1 MMKGSIPG
9 AASEETITHPGR
21 VLLGEADDAERERL
35 RVALDAFG
43 YECTCVARAFDVRE
57 RLAWGAIDVIVAN
70 QYFPDDDQ
78 LSYLEGLGP
87 ALDKGTA
94 LILTT
99 SHPSLPTAV
108 RAIRL
113 GAVDYLFKPIA
124 VEELVEA
131 VARGLKRARLL
142 QARSTVAANSSAVW
156 ALLSD
161 RECEVVRGL
170 YAGNSPQLIAEALS
184 ISQYTVRN
192 HLRSIY
198 SKLGVHSQRELLS
211 LGAPAAPKNQDA

>member
-1 MMKGSIPG
+1 
-9 AASEETITHPGR
+9 
-21 VLLGEADDAERERL
+21 LLGEADDRECSPL
-35 RVALDAFG
+35 SDALTAFG
-43 YECTCVARAFDVRE
+43 YEVTCVSSALELRE
-57 RLAWGAIDVIVAN
+57 RLSQGSIDVIVAN
-70 QYFPDDDQ
+70 QHFPDDEQ
-78 LSYLEGLGP
+78 LAFLDGLGP
-87 ALDKGTA
+87 ALEKGTA

-99 SHPSLPTAV
+99 NRPSLPIAV

-131 VARGLKRARLL
+131 VARGLRRARLL
-142 QARSTVAANSSAVW
+142 QSRNTVPPTSVAVW
-156 ALLSD
+156 GMLSD

-170 YAGNSPQLIAEALS
+170 YAGHSPQAIAESLS

-211 LGAPAAPKNQDA
+211 LGAPAAPRAQP

>member
-1 MMKGSIPG
+1 MKSHSAGTHREPG
-9 AASEETITHPGR
+9 APSTGR
-21 VLLGEADDAERERL
+21 ILLGEADERERTLL
-35 RVALDAFG
+35 RDALVTFG
-43 YECTCVARAFDVRE
+43 YECTSVASAIQLRE
-57 RLAWGAIDVIVAN
+57 RLSLGSIDVIVAS
-70 QYFPDDDQ
+70 QQFPDDDE
-78 LSYLEGLGP
+78 LRFLDGLGP

-99 SHPSLPTAV
+99 NQPTLPTAV

-124 VEELVEA
+124 VEELVDA
-131 VARGLKRARLL
+131 VARGLRRARLL
-142 QARSTVAANSSAVW
+142 QSRNAAPANAVVGW
-156 ALLSD
+156 AMLSE

-170 YAGNSPQLIAEALS
+170 YAGRSPQAIAESLS

-211 LGAPAAPKNQDA
+211 LGAPAAPKGQS

>member
-9 AASEETITHPGR
+9 RASEGAIAHPGR
-21 VLLGEADDAERERL
+21 VLLGEADDSERERL
-35 RVALDAFG
+35 RGALEAFG
-43 YECTCVARAFDVRE
+43 YDCACVSRAVDVRE
-57 RLAWGAIDVIVAN
+57 RLARGAIDVIVAS
-70 QYFPDDDQ
+70 QHFPDDDE
-78 LSYLEGLGP
+78 LSYLDGLGP

-99 SHPSLPTAV
+99 SRPSLPTAV

-113 GAVDYLFKPIA
+113 GAVDYLFTPIA
-124 VEELVEA
+124 IEELVDA
-131 VARGLKRARLL
+131 VARGCKRARLL
-142 QARSTVAANSSAVW
+142 QARSTITVNSTAVW
-156 ALLSD
+156 SLLSD
-161 RECEVVRGL
+161 REREVVRGL
-170 YAGNSPQLIAEALS
+170 YAGRSPQLIAQSLS

-211 LGAPAAPKNQDA
+211 LGAPAAPRRQGG

>member
-1 MMKGSIPG
+1 
-9 AASEETITHPGR
+9 
-21 VLLGEADDAERERL
+21 
-35 RVALDAFG
+35 
-43 YECTCVARAFDVRE
+43 VRE
-57 RLAWGAIDVIVAN
+57 RLARGAIDVIVAN
-70 QYFPDDDQ
+70 QHFPDDDQ

-99 SHPSLPTAV
+99 NRPSLPTAV

-124 VEELVEA
+124 IEELVDA

-142 QARSTVAANSSAVW
+142 QARSTVAVNSSAVW

-170 YAGNSPQLIAEALS
+170 YAGHSPQFIAETLS

-211 LGAPAAPKNQDA
+211 LGAPAAPDNLGG

>member
-1 MMKGSIPG
+1 MKSHFPG
-9 AASEETITHPGR
+9 TPSEPPAEPGR
-21 VLLGEADDAERERL
+21 ILLGEADDRERSLLTDALTAFGYDVTCVPSALDLRERL
-35 RVALDAFG
+35 SQ
-43 YECTCVARAFDVRE
+43 
-57 RLAWGAIDVIVAN
+57 GAIDVIVAN
-70 QYFPDDDQ
+70 QHFPDDEQ
-78 LSYLEGLGP
+78 LAFLDGLGP
-87 ALDKGTA
+87 ALEKGTA

-99 SHPSLPTAV
+99 NRPSLPIAV

-124 VEELVEA
+124 VEELVDA
-131 VARGLKRARLL
+131 VARGLRRARLL
-142 QARSTVAANSSAVW
+142 QSRNTVPATSAAVW
-156 ALLSD
+156 GMLSD

-170 YAGNSPQLIAEALS
+170 YAGHSPQAIAESLS

-211 LGAPAAPKNQDA
+211 LGAPAAPKTPP